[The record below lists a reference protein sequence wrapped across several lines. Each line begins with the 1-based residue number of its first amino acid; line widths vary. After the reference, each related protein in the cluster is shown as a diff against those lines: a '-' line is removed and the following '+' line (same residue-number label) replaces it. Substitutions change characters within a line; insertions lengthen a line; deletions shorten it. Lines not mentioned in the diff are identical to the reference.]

1 MNKGNRYSQ
10 IQNGIVNSIINDK
23 TFINT
28 KFGVITFSDTALVGD
43 RNYID
48 NPKDVSMKGNISAS
62 NLLQP
67 LFSLTDLNSK
77 DGFRQLFQTNKIITS
92 ESNHRNINEALLLA
106 NDIYKCFG
114 EENKNRAIIILT
126 SGEMKYSV
134 EAIKSIKEQQIK
146 VITLDISDDKDNN
159 IEKLHDQLGGNL
171 NDYIIEPL
179 MVVIIIVWI
188 LIWQK

>member
-62 NLLQP
+62 NLLNHRDQTNQ
-67 LFSLTDLNSK
+67 LILTKQFVLLVFQRSIWSK
-77 DGFRQLFQTNKIITS
+77 DHSPSPPHCSK
-92 ESNHRNINEALLLA
+92 AL
-106 NDIYKCFG
+106 N
-114 EENKNRAIIILT
+114 
-126 SGEMKYSV
+126 
-134 EAIKSIKEQQIK
+134 
-146 VITLDISDDKDNN
+146 
-159 IEKLHDQLGGNL
+159 
-171 NDYIIEPL
+171 
-179 MVVIIIVWI
+179 
-188 LIWQK
+188 

>member
-28 KFGVITFSDTALVGD
+28 KFGIITFSDTALVGD

-77 DGFRQLFQTNKIITS
+77 DGFRQLFQTNKII
-92 ESNHRNINEALLLA
+92 
-106 NDIYKCFG
+106 
-114 EENKNRAIIILT
+114 
-126 SGEMKYSV
+126 
-134 EAIKSIKEQQIK
+134 QIA
-146 VITLDISDDKDNN
+146 
-159 IEKLHDQLGGNL
+159 HF
-171 NDYIIEPL
+171 
-179 MVVIIIVWI
+179 
-188 LIWQK
+188 